1 MKNLVVLSVLL
12 STGTVLAASPADTL
26 VIQSSAEVI
35 TMDPGAMYDV
45 ISAPVIVN
53 VYETLLT
60 YKGSSLQQL
69 VPALATKWTAGS
81 GGKTY
86 TFDLRQ
92 GVKFQNGDVMTCADA
107 EYTFRRN
114 LVTNESSAGNWF
126 LSESLL
132 GTQANAND
140 DKSITWARISAAAK
154 CNGQGQLVLS
164 LPKVDPAFLSKIAYV
179 GQGILDRKYSA
190 SIGEWDGTEATWKS
204 WVGKDVSG
212 SALNKKPNGTG
223 PYKLVRQDASSM
235 LFTAHDSYWGGKP
248 SIKNVVRQKVPE
260 LAARQQAFLRGDADM
275 IDGGGRAV
283 DEAQLKGK
291 PGVTWVDDLPNT
303 NTVAIFMNENIKN
316 SALLGSGK
324 LDGQGIP
331 ANFFGDADVRRA
343 FAYLFN
349 YAQYTKDVF
358 KGRGV
363 ELTMMLPT
371 TFPGYDPKISVYK
384 YDPKQAEAAF
394 KRAFG
399 GNIWKN
405 GFTFTA
411 NYRAGSTSS
420 QTALE
425 FLKQSVEALNPKFKM
440 NLQAKQASE
449 LSVDAGKGMEPMTVL
464 SWSPDYADPDN
475 FMYTFYSSSGWFYP
489 RSNFKDATIDKW
501 LDQARATID
510 TAERNK
516 LYSQVGR
523 RAHDLAPVIYLPQE
537 VKYLIYSSRLSG
549 APLTKAGYNPLT
561 FLPWAELAKK

>member
-1 MKNLVVLSVLL
+1 MKNLIVLSTALL
-12 STGTVLAASPADTL
+12 TGITLAASPSDTL
-26 VIQSSAEVI
+26 VIQSSADVI
-35 TMDPGAMYDV
+35 TLDPAAMYDV

-53 VYETLLT
+53 VYEPLLT
-60 YKGSSLQQL
+60 YPGSSLKQL
-69 VPALATKWTAGS
+69 VPALATKWTAS
-81 GGKTY
+81 NGGKTY

-92 GVKFQNGDVMTCADA
+92 SVKFHNGDTMTCADA

-114 LVTNESSAGNWF
+114 LVTNESSSGNWF

-140 DKSITWARISAAAK
+140 DKSITWARITSAAK
-154 CNGQGQLVLS
+154 CSAQGQLVLN
-164 LPKVDPAFLSKIAYV
+164 LPKVDPAFLSKLAYV
-179 GQGILDRKYSA
+179 GQGIVDRKYAA

-204 WVGKDVSG
+204 WVGKDLSG
-212 SALNKKPNGTG
+212 SALNLKPNGTG
-223 PYKLVRQDASSM
+223 PYKLVRRDAGNL

-248 SIKNVVRQKVPE
+248 SIKNVLRQNVPE

-283 DEAQLKGK
+283 DEAQLKGR

-303 NTVAIFMNENIKN
+303 NTVAVFMNQNIKN
-316 SALLGSGK
+316 SVLLGSGK
-324 LDGQGIP
+324 LDGKGIP
-331 ANFFGDADVRRA
+331 ANFFSDVDVRRA
-343 FAYLFN
+343 FSYLFN
-349 YAQYTKDVF
+349 YAQYTRDVF
-358 KGRGV
+358 KGQGIN
-363 ELTMMLPT
+363 LTMMLPP
-371 TFPGYDPKISVYK
+371 TFPGYDPKISVYQ

-425 FLKQSVEALNPKFKM
+425 LLKQSVEALNPKFRL
-440 NLQAKQASE
+440 NLQPKQASE
-449 LSVDAGKGMEPMTVL
+449 LSTDAGKGMEPMTVL

-475 FMYTFYSSSGWFYP
+475 FMYTFYSSDGWFSP
-489 RSNFKDATIDKW
+489 RSNFKDATIDRW
-501 LDQARATID
+501 LIQARATTD
-510 TAERNK
+510 VAQRNK

-523 RAHDLAPVIYLPQE
+523 RAHDLAPVINLPQE
-537 VKYLIYSSRLSG
+537 TKYLMYSSRVGG
-549 APLTKAGYNPLT
+549 APLTRAGYNPLT
-561 FLPWAELAKK
+561 FLPWAELRKK